1 MNKQSTHTTV
11 VSNLDTY
18 LQNRPLFLSLIRAKE
33 AELFTRFMPYKE
45 PILDVGCGDGFFAQ
59 TVFNTVSIGLDVPQ
73 SRINEAY
80 KSDVYKKLVQYD
92 GVKFPFPNNSFQ
104 TVISNCV
111 LEHINDVD
119 RIIKEM
125 YRVLAPG
132 GFCIVTVMAKPWEE
146 HLFGSIFLGN
156 TYRQY
161 MKKKQVHI
169 HLLTSSEWK
178 QTFVRSGFQI
188 KKCIGYLSP
197 HACRLIDISHYLS
210 LPNLCSYIFFHTWVL
225 FPWLRFIFPMQ
236 HLAHL
241 IEKDVPIA
249 SAGALFFVLT
259 KNKKSRVQ

>member
-18 LQNRPLFLSLIRAKE
+18 LQNRPLFLSLIRVKE

-92 GVKFPFPNNSFQ
+92 GVKFPFPNNSFP

-146 HLFGSIFLGN
+146 HLFGSIFIGN
-156 TYRQY
+156 
-161 MKKKQVHI
+161 
-169 HLLTSSEWK
+169 
-178 QTFVRSGFQI
+178 
-188 KKCIGYLSP
+188 
-197 HACRLIDISHYLS
+197 
-210 LPNLCSYIFFHTWVL
+210 SY
-225 FPWLRFIFPMQ
+225 
-236 HLAHL
+236 
-241 IEKDVPIA
+241 
-249 SAGALFFVLT
+249 
-259 KNKKSRVQ
+259 